1 MRKLS
6 MLMIKIIFVVV
17 IVMLVIGCS
26 VVVKLQME
34 YLVSL
39 NVLVLKVKVFDNVL
53 FYFDECII
61 E

>member
-1 MRKLS
+1 
-6 MLMIKIIFVVV
+6 
-17 IVMLVIGCS
+17 
-26 VVVKLQME
+26 ME

-61 E
+61 EWEVVMV